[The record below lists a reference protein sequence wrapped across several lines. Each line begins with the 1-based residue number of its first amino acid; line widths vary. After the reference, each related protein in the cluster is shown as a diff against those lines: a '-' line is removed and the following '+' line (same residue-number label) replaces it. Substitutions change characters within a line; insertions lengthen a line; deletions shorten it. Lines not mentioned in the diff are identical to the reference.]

1 MSASLIVASLSR
13 KIQDKRNQKVLTKT
27 RRQKLK
33 TKLSKSIEFNLGFSL
48 QQSSSKTNV
57 QLSFKTGGQSLLGC
71 HINNSIK
78 LQVAQIYIQVH
89 LIFYFVIV
97 ECIPYFNS
105 VN

>member
-33 TKLSKSIEFNLGFSL
+33 TKRSKCIEFNLGFSL

-57 QLSFKTGGQSLLGC
+57 QLSFNTDGPKVVGL
-71 HINNSIK
+71 SIIK
-78 LQVAQIYIQVH
+78 KKVVGLSYQ
-89 LIFYFVIV
+89 
-97 ECIPYFNS
+97 
-105 VN
+105 